1 MFRGRSVR
9 PASPRYIIELA
20 LALSNRRYP
29 HYRTSEVHVKRVT
42 GIGGIF
48 FKAKD
53 APALQAWYKRHLGID
68 VQTWGGAAFDWTD
81 ADGKPT
87 GGTTAW
93 SIVPEASKQFA
104 PSNAPFMVNYR
115 VAALAGLVAAL
126 KSEGCNVLD
135 KIDESEY
142 GKFAWVIDPE
152 GNKVELWEP
161 PAGQ

>member
-1 MFRGRSVR
+1 M
-9 PASPRYIIELA
+9 
-20 LALSNRRYP
+20 
-29 HYRTSEVHVKRVT
+29 KRVT

-48 FKAKD
+48 FNARE
-53 APALQAWYKRHLGID
+53 PATLRAWYRTHLGID
-68 VQTWGGAAFDWTD
+68 VQPWGGAAFDWTD

-93 SIVPEASKQFA
+93 TIGDAAKSQFA
-104 PSNAPFMVNYR
+104 PSTASFMVNYR
-115 VAALAGLVAAL
+115 VADLHALVAAL
-126 KSEGCNVLD
+126 KAEGCNVLD

-142 GKFAWVIDPE
+142 GKFGWVIDPE